1 MTRRILLVVLA
12 IALTAVAFTGCAKKT
27 VYQDGIYTAYS
38 AADSRG
44 SIGQVT
50 LTIAADK
57 FTDVA
62 YVEFTPK
69 SDNNYPYKE
78 SVAAVAA
85 IQAQLIATGDIDK
98 VDAVTNATGTSEQLK
113 TAVKNALA
121 TAGTPGSYTDGTY
134 VGFSDA
140 DSRGSV
146 GYASVTVTGGAISD
160 AKLYSLQKK
169 TTDSYPYATSINA
182 WAVLE
187 AKLVETQDLANVD
200 AVSQAT
206 ATTGRFKDAV
216 TKALEKAKN

>member
-12 IALTAVAFTGCAKKT
+12 VALAAVAFAGCAKKT
-27 VYQDGIYTAYS
+27 VYKDGTYVAYS

-44 SIGQVT
+44 SIGEVT

-57 FTDVA
+57 FTDVT

-69 SDNNYPYKE
+69 SDSNYPYKE

-113 TAVKNALA
+113 AAVKNALA

-134 VGFSDA
+134 IGFSKA
-140 DSRGSV
+140 DDRGSV
-146 GYASVTVTGGAISD
+146 GYASVTVAGGAISD

-169 TTDSYPYATSINA
+169 TANNYPYATSINA

-187 AKLVETQDLANVD
+187 TKLIETQDLANVD
-200 AVSQAT
+200 AVTQAT
-206 ATTGRFKDAV
+206 STTGRFKDAV
-216 TKALEKAKN
+216 TKALERAKN